1 MDVVCLGELLV
12 DMFPAEQ
19 GRRLGQVS
27 AFQPK
32 PGGAPANVAVSL
44 ARLGVSSAFIG
55 KVGDDAFGHH
65 LVEVLAQEGVAIEG
79 IRFDKNTRTTLA
91 FIAMPDADHAEF
103 LFYRNPGADTQLST
117 GDLDHQLLADG
128 KIFHFGSLSLV
139 EDPIR
144 SAVYKAVGIV
154 RAAGGMVSL
163 DVNYRPTL
171 WDSPS
176 AAYKEVMAILPA
188 VDLLKVNEDE
198 LFLLSGSSDI
208 ESGTKTLLDSGP
220 EVVIVT
226 LGANGS
232 TFRTGDGADFLAA
245 FQVKTV
251 DATGCG
257 DAFIAGVLAQMI
269 GADDWRT
276 QLSKAN
282 MQAALRFANAVGA
295 LTAQKLGVIP
305 ALPTFAEVQ
314 EFLAA
319 N

>member
-65 LVEVLAQEGVAIEG
+65 LAEVLAQEGVGITG
-79 IRFDKNTRTTLA
+79 IRFDKDARTTLA

-103 LFYRNPGADTQLST
+103 LFYRNPGADTRLRASE
-117 GDLDHQLLADG
+117 LDHQMLVDS

-139 EDPIR
+139 ENPIK
-144 SAVYKAVGIV
+144 SAVTKAIEIV

-176 AAYKEVMAILPA
+176 SASKEVMAIMPS
-188 VDLLKVNEDE
+188 VNLLKVNEDE
-198 LFLLSGSSDI
+198 LMLLSGGSDI
-208 ESGTKTLLDSGP
+208 ESGAKTLMDSGP
-220 EVVIVT
+220 EMVIVT

-232 TFRTGDGADFLAA
+232 YFRIADGADFSAA
-245 FQVKTV
+245 FPVKTV

-257 DAFIAGVLAQMI
+257 DAFIAGVLAKLTR
-269 GADDWRT
+269 GEDWRT
-276 QLSKAN
+276 QLSRANMKAN
-282 MQAALRFANAVGA
+282 LRFASAMGA

-305 ALPTFAEVQ
+305 ALPTHKEVQ
-314 EFLAA
+314 EFLAV